1 MPILRDRRCWNPR
14 KFKVVR
20 MIMREN
26 GKRGRER
33 EVKSIRN
40 INGEIEK
47 ERQVVEIS
55 EKRDRK

>member
-1 MPILRDRRCWNPR
+1 M
-14 KFKVVR
+14 K
-20 MIMREN
+20 EN

-40 INGEIEK
+40 KNRELEK
-47 ERQVVEIS
+47 ERQVVEMG

>member
-1 MPILRDRRCWNPR
+1 M
-14 KFKVVR
+14 K
-20 MIMREN
+20 EN

-40 INGEIEK
+40 KNRELEK
-47 ERQVVEIS
+47 DRQVVEMG

>member
-1 MPILRDRRCWNPR
+1 
-14 KFKVVR
+14 
-20 MIMREN
+20 MREN

-40 INGEIEK
+40 KNRELEK
-47 ERQVVEIS
+47 ERQVVEMG

>member
-1 MPILRDRRCWNPR
+1 
-14 KFKVVR
+14 
-20 MIMREN
+20 MREN